1 MEPEIQPDEA
11 IPFEPATPG
20 GVPGGGEDGGGEQ
33 ASGEKRNVQ
42 GGVAE
47 SDGAGVARIEIRR
60 RYADAIVEACRQR
73 MLLQVDIL
81 NQKYR

>member
-1 MEPEIQPDEA
+1 MEPEIQTDEA
-11 IPFEPATPG
+11 IPFEPAIPG
-20 GVPGGGEDGGGEQ
+20 GVPGGGEDGGGE
-33 ASGEKRNVQ
+33 ASGEERNVQ

-73 MLLQVDIL
+73 MLLQVDLL

>member
-1 MEPEIQPDEA
+1 MEPEIETDAA
-11 IPFEPATPG
+11 IPFEPAIPG
-20 GVPGGGEDGGGEQ
+20 GVPGGGEDGGGE
-33 ASGEKRNVQ
+33 ASGNVQ

-73 MLLQVDIL
+73 MLLQVDLL